1 MILDKCEER
10 IYSLESPVEQI
21 SLGLYLIR
29 GDNIAVVG
37 EVDVE
42 VDESIQLSSVRA
54 APLKP
59 LTNH

>member
-1 MILDKCEER
+1 
-10 IYSLESPVEQI
+10 
-21 SLGLYLIR
+21 
-29 GDNIAVVG
+29 AVVG

-59 LTNH
+59 VRFCFLSVSFYFRHFSRSRSSPRSRKGPCMFWSRLG